1 MTRLKQALLFAAGG
15 FVCLVLGLFVL
26 TRPADRALLRATAPS
41 GENLILF
48 EGDRDFRGFPLSVGR
63 RTYVYVGRDTTPTGY
78 GHVTTFDLHPE
89 MVDPALGA
97 EAYAKRVTVT
107 WSETGVTLE
116 EPSGHRL
123 FLPKRAYA
131 GGR

>member
-1 MTRLKQALLFAAGG
+1 MTRLKQALLILASGV
-15 FVCLVLGLFVL
+15 VCLVIALFVL
-26 TRPADRALLRATAPS
+26 TRPSHRALLRATAPS

-48 EGDRDFRGFPLSVGR
+48 EGDRDFRGFPLSVAR
-63 RTYVYVGRDTTPTGY
+63 RTYVYVGRDSAPTGY

-89 MVDPALGA
+89 MVDPALSV
-97 EAYAKRVTVT
+97 EAYARRVTVT